1 MCVFQCMRVLCG
13 GSGVWIIS
21 PWVLFREASRAWGG
35 EEKGDIVV
43 VQMNVIGASEN
54 RFTHGGF
61 SRNKLATS
69 AWPLRLWPCLN
80 PFYEG
85 IKCINCHGLASVC
98 RLLLIGVRSQR
109 KKRQCV
115 KSVFSLVSKWNFMTN
130 SEIPFFGRFCFYFL
144 PLAPK
149 PSCLVGTGRNIPRNH
164 LEITFVIDNFPYLF
178 FLSLSHT
185 QYLHA
190 DIWFVSA
197 ERFQTTHHHHWSEL
211 KK

>member
-109 KKRQCV
+109 KKRQCI
-115 KSVFSLVSKWNFMTN
+115 KSVLVWSPNETLWLTVK
-130 SEIPFFGRFCFYFL
+130 
-144 PLAPK
+144 
-149 PSCLVGTGRNIPRNH
+149 
-164 LEITFVIDNFPYLF
+164 
-178 FLSLSHT
+178 FLSLVV
-185 QYLHA
+185 
-190 DIWFVSA
+190 FV
-197 ERFQTTHHHHWSEL
+197 FIFCHLLQNPVVW
-211 KK
+211 